1 MNKYF
6 RVFFDADGQGG
17 GGSGSSGDAGQGADP
32 EVAKYTDKQLN
43 DLIAKNVGKASEKTR
58 AELLAEL
65 GADSLDTLKAKLAK
79 QAELEK
85 ASMTEAEKVRAE
97 LEAEKKK
104 TQDVEARASAAEL
117 KAEIIGKGVP
127 ADKAERV
134 AKLAAGYDGAT
145 VAEKVEAVL
154 KEFPEFIKPTTAVVG
169 RESGHQALNE
179 EEALLK
185 QLGEIAGLKMKA

>member
-17 GGSGSSGDAGQGADP
+17 GGSGSSGDAGQGAEP

-104 TQDVEARASAAEL
+104 DAGRRGPSVRRRTESRDLARAFPLTRRARG
-117 KAEIIGKGVP
+117 KARR
-127 ADKAERV
+127 RV
-134 AKLAAGYDGAT
+134 DGAT
-145 VAEKVEAVL
+145 VAEKVR
-154 KEFPEFIKPTTAVVG
+154 PC
-169 RESGHQALNE
+169 
-179 EEALLK
+179 
-185 QLGEIAGLKMKA
+185 

>member
-85 ASMTEAEKVRAE
+85 ASMTEAEKIRAE

-154 KEFPEFIKPTTAVVG
+154 KEFPEFVKQPGASVG
-169 RESGHQALNE
+169 VETGHKSLNE

>member
-17 GGSGSSGDAGQGADP
+17 GGSAQVTTVEP
-32 EVAKYTDKQLN
+32 QEVAKYTDKQLN
-43 DLIAKNVGKASEKTR
+43 DLIAKNAGKAVEKTR

-65 GADSLDTLKAKLAK
+65 GADSIDTLKAKLAK

-85 ASMTEAEKVRAE
+85 ASMTETEKVRAE

-154 KEFPEFIKPTTAVVG
+154 KEFPEFVKPTTASVG
-169 RESGHQALNE
+169 VETGHKSLNE

>member
-1 MNKYF
+1 MAEDNNNAAGAG
-6 RVFFDADGQGG
+6 D
-17 GGSGSSGDAGQGADP
+17 GSGSGDGQAA

-43 DLIAKNVGKASEKTR
+43 DLIAKNAGKAVEKTR

-104 TQDVEARASAAEL
+104 TQDFEARASAAEL
-117 KAEIIGKGVP
+117 KAEIIGKGVS

-154 KEFPEFIKPTTAVVG
+154 KEFPEFVKQSTASVG
-169 RESGHQALNE
+169 LETGHKSLNE

>member
-1 MNKYF
+1 
-6 RVFFDADGQGG
+6 
-17 GGSGSSGDAGQGADP
+17 
-32 EVAKYTDKQLN
+32 
-43 DLIAKNVGKASEKTR
+43 
-58 AELLAEL
+58 
-65 GADSLDTLKAKLAK
+65 
-79 QAELEK
+79 
-85 ASMTEAEKVRAE
+85 MTEAEKIRAE

-117 KAEIIGKGVP
+117 KAEIVGNGVP

-154 KEFPEFIKPTTAVVG
+154 KEFPEFVKSTTASVG
-169 RESGHQALNE
+169 VETGHKSLNE

>member
-17 GGSGSSGDAGQGADP
+17 GGSGSSGDAGQGAEP

-104 TQDVEARASAAEL
+104 TQDVEARASAVEL

-154 KEFPEFIKPTTAVVG
+154 KEFPEFVKQSGASVG
-169 RESGHQALNE
+169 VETGHKSLNE